1 MSTTLDLLRDADA
14 LIRSCEGLDPEA
26 MDAALAAWVDGAANK
41 AAALQAVVSRADSQK
56 EYLTGEAAALTA
68 AADQQAAIA
77 ERCRRLIVS
86 LLRKQEELGEKPI
99 IRGPGWSMSLRR
111 SEAVEIS
118 DPDAIPPEYLRV
130 KTTKEPDKGAIKAAI
145 TEGLT
150 VRGAVVVRRD
160 SVTIRKQGA

>member
-1 MSTTLDLLRDADA
+1 MDG
-14 LIRSCEGLDPEA
+14 GLEDR
-26 MDAALAAWVDGAANK
+26 MAAKPTRQQPWL
-41 AAALQAVVSRADSQK
+41 VVM
-56 EYLTGEAAALTA
+56 TA

-118 DPDAIPPEYLRV
+118 DPEAIPPEYLRV